1 MTPDFFD
8 QLKRNAELTPNR
20 IALQLLEGKDQASF
34 TFHRLYHE
42 VSKLSQFFSRHINP
56 GETLGILMQNHPR
69 WGIAFLAAESAGAR
83 ILPLDVLHTPQTIAE
98 LIRHSDCSFI
108 VSSHQLFG
116 KLEEIQTQ
124 LQSPIPTL
132 VMDSQ
137 KPDCYDWKSVLEKE
151 TYAPKLPL
159 FRRDPEE
166 TLLLVYTS
174 GTTGNPKGVMLS
186 HNAIYLTVKAVLE
199 TVQLD
204 NEDHILSVLPLYHML
219 ALMANFLMPLYAA
232 TTVTYLNTVEPKKI
246 LESFRNQEVTVF
258 VCVPQFY
265 YLLHR
270 KIFQKAKQRGLLSY
284 VTFQVFLQISRL
296 SNDWLGF
303 NPGRLLFRS
312 VHQNFNNLRLF
323 AVGGARF
330 DKKVLKSF
338 RDLGFQF
345 AQAFGM
351 TETSAVSTIS
361 VSNGLGSVGKPM
373 PHVDLKIDQ
382 PGMDGVGE
390 ILISGP
396 HIMQAYWKN
405 KVATRDVLK
414 KGWLHSGDLGY
425 LDPDGYL
432 HITGRKKDVIVLSS
446 GKNISPE
453 EIEQA
458 YESKCSYIREMC
470 VIGVEDGSQE
480 KLHAMIV
487 PDFEYLKSQQVIN
500 ISDMLRYQ
508 IENLSVEFPGYK
520 RIRTFD
526 VLSEPL
532 PRTPT
537 RKIKRFEV
545 TSLFE
550 DQNNSRVEPISPSSN
565 PRDDLERT
573 VFELL
578 KETGKVT
585 SIRHEMSL
593 ELDCGFDSLERVE
606 FLSNIQDT
614 FGLNIKRE
622 DATTIFTV
630 QDLIDVLRT
639 TLGGRARISTRNK
652 ATTWNDILSQ
662 PLTDEEKNAI
672 RLTLRRRPIVEIVYF
687 GMSRLL
693 LFLAKALLKL
703 RLDGQDKLP
712 TDGPFLICP
721 NHLSYLDG
729 FLLSAGVT
737 FTHLKRMGYLG
748 YSDYFRTGT
757 LGGYLGSLLKIVPVD
772 PDKHLR
778 QALRIGAYGLSEG
791 YILSIFPEGE
801 RSIDGEIKS
810 FRKGPAILSKELN
823 VAVIPTAIIG
833 TYEVWPRGSS
843 KIKASPVT
851 IRFGD
856 PLMPLEHESH
866 AQFTQRIQNS
876 VRELLE
882 EGGGS

>member
-1 MTPDFFD
+1 MTLDFFD

-20 IALQLLEGKDQASF
+20 IALQLLEGKDPESF
-34 TFHRLYHE
+34 TFSRLYHE
-42 VSKLSQFFSRHINP
+42 VSKLSQFLARHINP
-56 GETLGILMQNHPR
+56 GETFGILMQNHPR

-83 ILPLDVLHTPQTIAE
+83 ILPLDVLHTPETIAE

-108 VSSHQLFG
+108 VSSHQLFE
-116 KLEEIQTQ
+116 KLQEIQTQ
-124 LQSPIPTL
+124 LHSPIPTL
-132 VMDSQ
+132 VMDSRE
-137 KPDCYDWKSVLEKE
+137 PDCYDWDSVLEKE
-151 TYAPKLPL
+151 TYAPNLPL

-186 HNAIYLTVKAVLE
+186 HNAIYLTVKAVLD

-204 NEDHILSVLPLYHML
+204 NADHILSVLPLYHML

-232 TTVTYLNTVEPKKI
+232 TKVTYCNTVEPKKI
-246 LESFRNQEVTVF
+246 LESFRTHDVTVF

-270 KIFQKAKQRGLLSY
+270 KFFQMAKKRGPLGY
-284 VTFQVFLQISRL
+284 ITFQALLKLSRL

-303 NPGRLLFRS
+303 NPGRLLFWP
-312 VHQNFNNLRLF
+312 VHHNFNNLRLF

-330 DKKVLKSF
+330 DKEVLKSF

-373 PHVDLKIDQ
+373 PHVDLRIDR
-382 PGMDGVGE
+382 PGIDGVGE

-405 KVATRDVLK
+405 EAATRDVLK

-446 GKNISPE
+446 GKNIFPE
-453 EIEQA
+453 EIEHA

-470 VIGVEDGSQE
+470 VIGIEDGNQE

-545 TSLFE
+545 ISLFR
-550 DQNNSRVEPISPSSN
+550 DQNNPRVESISPESK
-565 PRDDLERT
+565 PRDDLERKI
-573 VFELL
+573 FELL

-585 SIRHEMSL
+585 SIRHQMSL

-614 FGLNIKRE
+614 FGSKIQEE
-622 DATTIFTV
+622 DATNIFTV
-630 QDLIDVLRT
+630 QDLIDVLRIPLDGKAKT
-639 TLGGRARISTRNK
+639 STRNK
-652 ATTWNDILSQ
+652 TNTWADILSQ
-662 PLTDEEKNAI
+662 PLTGKEKNAV
-672 RLTLRRRPIVEIVYF
+672 RQTLRRRPIVETLYF
-687 GMSRLL
+687 GMSRIL

-703 RLDGQDKLP
+703 KFDGQDKLP
-712 TDGPFLICP
+712 INGPFLICP

-729 FLLSAGVT
+729 FLLSAGFT
-737 FTHLKRMGYLG
+737 FTHLKRMAYLG

-772 PDKHLR
+772 PDRHLR
-778 QALRIGAYGLSEG
+778 QALRLGAYGLSEG

-801 RSIDGEIKS
+801 RSIDGEIKP

-823 VAVIPTAIIG
+823 IAVIPTAIIG

-843 KIKASPVT
+843 AIKAHPVT

-856 PLMPLEHESH
+856 PLTPLEYESH
-866 AQFTQRIQNS
+866 AQFTQRIQAS

-882 EGGGS
+882 KDGDS

>member
-1 MTPDFFD
+1 MTLDFFD
-8 QLKRNAELTPNR
+8 QLKHNAELTPNR
-20 IALQLLEGKDQASF
+20 IALQLLDDKGQESF
-34 TFHRLYHE
+34 TFHRLHNE
-42 VSKLSQFFSRHINP
+42 ISKLSQFLARHIHP

-83 ILPLDVLHTPQTIAE
+83 ILPLDILHTPKTLAA
-98 LIRHSDCSFI
+98 LIRHSDCSFL
-108 VSSHQLFG
+108 VSSHQLFE
-116 KLEEIQTQ
+116 KLDEIQAH
-124 LQSPIPTL
+124 LPSPIPTL

-137 KPDCYDWKSVLEKE
+137 KPDCHDWESVLAKE
-151 TYAPKLPL
+151 TYIPNLPL
-159 FRRDPEE
+159 FRRDPED

-186 HNAIYLTVKAVLE
+186 HNAIYLTVKAVLDII
-199 TVQLD
+199 QLD

-219 ALMANFLMPLYAA
+219 ALMANFLMPLYMA
-232 TTVTYLNTVEPKKI
+232 TRITYLNAIEPRKI
-246 LESFRNQEVTVF
+246 LESFRDQGVTVF

-270 KIFQKAKQRGLLSY
+270 RIFQIAKKKGLLGHA
-284 VTFQVFLQISRL
+284 TFQVLLKLSRF
-296 SNDWLGF
+296 SNDWIGF

-312 VHQNFNNLRLF
+312 VHRNFNNLRLF

-330 DKKVLKSF
+330 DKEVLKSF

-361 VSNGLGSVGKPM
+361 VSNGLGSAGRPM
-373 PHVDLKIDQ
+373 PHVDLKIDR
-382 PGMDGVGE
+382 PGIDGIGE

-405 KVATRDVLK
+405 EVATKNVLK

-425 LDPDGYL
+425 LDPNGYL
-432 HITGRKKDVIVLSS
+432 YITGRKKDVIVLSS
-446 GKNISPE
+446 GKNIFPE
-453 EIEQA
+453 EIEHA
-458 YESKCSYIREMC
+458 YESKCPYIREMC
-470 VIGVEDGSQE
+470 VIGVEDGNQE

-487 PDFEYLKSQQVIN
+487 PDFKYLKSQQVIN

-526 VLSEPL
+526 VLSESL

-545 TSLFE
+545 MNLFK
-550 DQNNSRVEPISPSSN
+550 DQHNSRAEPIHPSSK
-565 PRDDLERT
+565 PQDDLERK

-606 FLSNIQDT
+606 FLSNAQDT
-614 FGLNIKRE
+614 FGLNIKEE
-622 DATTIFTV
+622 DATNIFTV
-630 QDLIDVLRT
+630 QDMIDVLRT
-639 TLGGRARISTRNK
+639 TLDSRVKTSPQNRTK
-652 ATTWNDILSQ
+652 TWSDILSQ
-662 PLTDEEKNAI
+662 PLTGEEKKAGRQI
-672 RLTLRRRPIVEIVYF
+672 LRRRPIVEGLYF

-693 LFLAKALLKL
+693 LLLAKALFNL
-703 RLDGQDKLP
+703 RFDGQDKLP
-712 TDGPFLICP
+712 KNGPFLICP

-729 FLLSAGVT
+729 FLLSAGLA
-737 FTHLKRMGYLG
+737 FPHLKRMVYLG

-757 LGGYLGSLLKIVPVD
+757 LGGYLGSLLKIVPVN
-772 PDKHLR
+772 PDRYLR
-778 QALRIGAYGLSEG
+778 QALRLGAYGLSKG
-791 YILSIFPEGE
+791 YILGIFPEGE
-801 RSIDGEIKS
+801 RSIDGETKP
-810 FRKGPAILSKELN
+810 FRKGPAILAKELN

-843 KIKASPVT
+843 KIKAHSVT

-856 PLMPLEHESH
+856 PLTPFEHETP
-866 AQFTQRIQNS
+866 AQFTQRMQDS
-876 VRELLE
+876 VRNLLE
-882 EGGGS
+882 EGNGS